1 MSLRMSACNVCTH
14 AARMSI
20 RRFTRMSVRMSVRMP
35 VRMPIHTSSPKSLN
49 SRQYTYPRA
58 CKHDLVRFVTAHR
71 RRICKAESPSD
82 PEQPLLDPS
91 ATITSAITIV
101 LQDGEPKAP
110 RSYRSSKRRWN
121 SRRCRNTRVV
131 MCAYMCIDAVLDA
144 CRTETLV

>member
-35 VRMPIHTSSPKSLN
+35 VRMPIHTSSPKYLY
-49 SRQYTYPRA
+49 SRLYPRA

-71 RRICKAESPSD
+71 RRVCGAESPSD

-110 RSYRSSKRRWN
+110 RSYRSSKRRWS

-131 MCAYMCIDAVLDA
+131 MCAYMCIGAVLDA
-144 CRTETLV
+144 CEAETLV